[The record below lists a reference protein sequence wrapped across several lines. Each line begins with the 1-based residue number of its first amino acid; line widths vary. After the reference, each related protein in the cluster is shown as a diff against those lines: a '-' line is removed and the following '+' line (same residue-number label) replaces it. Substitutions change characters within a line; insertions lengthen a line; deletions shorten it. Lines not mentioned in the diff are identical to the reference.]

1 MQSTGRADD
10 LHRTPSFQTLISPPP
25 ESRVLPAMIIR
36 DLEFQLIRVPN
47 ERGYARDRLV
57 LVRLIFDADLEGLG
71 EAALPWRVTESGPR
85 RDFLLPILAGRNV
98 FDIAELLELEPL
110 YPRALKAAVETACW
124 DALGRAAGQ
133 PIARLLGGVYRQ
145 RIPCS
150 LRLQSEAQED
160 LAAETRRAIEAGYAS
175 LILVGS
181 GYVENDVRRL
191 KAVRAAAGP
200 HVSLRFDAAALF
212 DLPSAVRLA
221 RELEAFES
229 LLIIDPLRR
238 AGWDLYYQLHRGVD
252 VPIAACRQITAPADV
267 FAAARAAAVD
277 HVIVDP
283 ARVGGILR
291 ARDCVTVAEAANL
304 GCSLS
309 CALSLGIQSAA
320 ALQLASALPALTVGH
335 DLPSPQAVNAS
346 VVRGLKMSDGMFEV
360 PLGPGL
366 GIEVDREEIDGL
378 AVSRDVDELFPQ

>member
-1 MQSTGRADD
+1 
-10 LHRTPSFQTLISPPP
+10 
-25 ESRVLPAMIIR
+25 MIIR
-36 DLEFQLIRVPN
+36 DLEFQLIRVPL

-57 LVRLIFDADLEGLG
+57 LVRLIFDADLEGWG
-71 EAALPWRVTESGPR
+71 EAALPWRITEPGPR
-85 RDFLLPILAGRNV
+85 RDFLLPVLAGRNV

-133 PIARLLGGVYRQ
+133 PLARLLGGVYRE

-150 LRLQSEAQED
+150 LRLQAETPED
-160 LAAETRRAIEAGYAS
+160 LAAETRRATEAGHA
-175 LILVGS
+175 LLLLAAS
-181 GYVENDVRRL
+181 GYVEHDVRRL

-200 HVSLRFDAAALF
+200 HVSLRFDAGGLF
-212 DLPSAVRLA
+212 DLPSALRLA

-238 AGWDLYYQLHRGVD
+238 AGWDLYYQLQRGSD
-252 VPIAACRQITAPADV
+252 VPIAAYRQITCPADV

-283 ARVGGILR
+283 ARVGGVLR

-309 CALSLGIQSAA
+309 CPLSVGIQTAA
-320 ALQLASALPALTVGH
+320 ALQLASALPTLTVGH
-335 DLPSPQAVNAS
+335 DLPSPQTGNACA
-346 VVRGLKMSDGMFEV
+346 VRGLKMSDGMLEV
-360 PLGPGL
+360 PVGPGL
-366 GIEVDREEIDGL
+366 GIEIDREEIESL
-378 AVSRDVDELFPQ
+378 AVARDVDDLFPQ

>member
-1 MQSTGRADD
+1 
-10 LHRTPSFQTLISPPP
+10 
-25 ESRVLPAMIIR
+25 MIIR

-47 ERGYARDRLV
+47 ERGYAGDRLV
-57 LVRLIFDADLEGLG
+57 LVRLLFDADLEGWG
-71 EAALPWRVTESGPR
+71 EAALPWRITEPGPR

-133 PIARLLGGVYRQ
+133 PVARLMGGVYRQ

-150 LRLQSEAQED
+150 LRLRSEAPED
-160 LAAETRRAIEAGYAS
+160 LAAETRRAIEAGHTS
-175 LILVGS
+175 LVVAGS
-181 GYVENDVRRL
+181 GYGENDVRRL
-191 KAVRAAAGP
+191 KTVRAVAGP
-200 HVSLRFDAAALF
+200 HASLRFDAAGLL

-229 LLIIDPLRR
+229 ILMIDPLRR
-238 AGWDLYYQLHRGVD
+238 AGWDLYYQLQRQID
-252 VPIAACRQITAPADV
+252 ISIAACRQITGPADV

-277 HVIVDP
+277 HVIIDL

-309 CALSLGIQSAA
+309 CDLSVGFQSAA
-320 ALQLASALPALTVGH
+320 ALQLASALPALTAGH
-335 DLPSPQAVNAS
+335 DLPSPDAVNAS
-346 VVRGLKMSDGMFEV
+346 AVRGLKMMDGMFEV

-378 AVSRDVDELFPQ
+378 AVSRDVDDLFPQ